1 MAKKKGAVKTG
12 GRKAVTPNKIT
23 ADFKKFFNDYY
34 YSSVISGKDKDGN
47 NTTLSRLE
55 IINQKLYDLAV
66 TPNSKHPEIQLK
78 AINLIYK
85 ALGAF
90 NTNNNID
97 LAIENKDTK
106 IFVGF
111 KVNEQR

>member
-1 MAKKKGAVKTG
+1 MAKKKGSEKTG
-12 GRKAVTPNKIT
+12 GRKAGTPNKIT
-23 ADFKKFFNDYY
+23 ADFKKYFEGYY
-34 YSSVISGKDKDGN
+34 YDSVISGKDDKGN
-47 NTTLSRLE
+47 DISLSRLE
-55 IINQKLYDLAV
+55 IINEKLYNLAV

-97 LAIENKDTK
+97 LAIESKNAK

-111 KVNEQR
+111 KTNEQR

>member
-12 GRKAVTPNKIT
+12 GRKTGTPNKIT
-23 ADFKKFFNDYY
+23 ADFKKYFNDYY
-34 YSSVISGKDKDGN
+34 YESIISGKDEKGN
-47 NTTLSRLE
+47 DISISRLE
-55 IINQKLYDLAV
+55 KVNQILYELAV

-90 NTNNNID
+90 NANNNID
-97 LAIENKDTK
+97 LAIESKNAK

-111 KVNEQR
+111 KTSE